1 MLNRCK
7 NLIDKY
13 KEFSFVLNQTILTL
27 TIFIEKREKYIEFQ
41 ISLIGYIMKYIVT
54 IYFFNVV
61 DVSTLFY
68 KFGQT

>member
-61 DVSTLFY
+61 DVSTLLY